1 MSAWIIIHIF
11 LICKRAKLHQKIQV
25 KVLTCR
31 APTDSDL
38 LTQTYVFIL
47 HTGLH
52 KWFKFQSTGATV
64 IKQQPQVFKVAAWR
78 HAQQKFDILDY
89 TYIKANTIFFQ
100 ALSEIFQASASAGW
114 KSGTGVSSVTVMAT
128 EKKAIKSTA
137 NKRSVNRKNMLTQ
150 QSNSIRYVKCM
161 STHMYDTFEHSDQK
175 WYIHSIPTV
184 HQEGGVVIASLGYSV
199 CHHTRVVFA
208 VTPCCPQE

>member
-64 IKQQPQVFKVAAWR
+64 IKQPPQVFKVAAWR

-89 TYIKANTIFFQ
+89 TYIKANTIFFFRRYQ
-100 ALSEIFQASASAGW
+100 
-114 KSGTGVSSVTVMAT
+114 KSFRLQQVLGGNLAQVYLLWQWWQPRRRQLKVLQTNAVSTGRT
-128 EKKAIKSTA
+128 
-137 NKRSVNRKNMLTQ
+137 
-150 QSNSIRYVKCM
+150 C
-161 STHMYDTFEHSDQK
+161 
-175 WYIHSIPTV
+175 
-184 HQEGGVVIASLGYSV
+184 
-199 CHHTRVVFA
+199 
-208 VTPCCPQE
+208 